1 MLRILLTL
9 SLLQITLAFQPTKL
23 AFPRLSSILAKNAEP
38 VPENE
43 TMEEMRARMQ
53 RKARKMM
60 YNENG
65 VPYAPWVVKQIDED
79 AIIDDL
85 IKKELSSK
93 GKKRTSV
100 LDRGEIE
107 SSEGMKWR
115 MAGNQVDLAWVTNEE
130 ENNQGFI
137 VEKRPSY
144 GGDFVEVASF
154 REVGALASKGAS
166 GGKYRYLDPSTS
178 RGSWIYRVKDCDSSN
193 TENVLAQCFVEVQ
206 TENESKSQAVSN
218 LSLVIAQ

>member
-1 MLRILLTL
+1 
-9 SLLQITLAFQPTKL
+9 
-23 AFPRLSSILAKNAEP
+23 
-38 VPENE
+38 
-43 TMEEMRARMQ
+43 MEELRARMQ

-65 VPYAPWVVKQIDED
+65 IPYAPWVVKQIDEE
-79 AIIDDL
+79 AIIEDL
-85 IKKELSSK
+85 IKKELAGK

-100 LDRGEIE
+100 LDKGEIE

-115 MAGNQVDLAWVTNEE
+115 MSGNQVDLAWATNEE

-154 REVGALASKGAS
+154 REVGALASKGPS
-166 GGKYRYLDPSTS
+166 GGRYRYTDPSS
-178 RGSWIYRVKDCDSSN
+178 SKGSWIYRVKDCDASN
-193 TENVLAQCFVEVQ
+193 AENVLAQCFVEVQ
-206 TENESKSQAVSN
+206 TESESKSQAVILTSYDF
-218 LSLVIAQ
+218 